1 MFGQIRLH
9 ARISRK
15 KINKR
20 IGVRQTINP
29 IHSAFPFALQD
40 RRAVCL
46 HCRNI
51 AINHVLA
58 LVRYSFCNGTKY
70 IRHNFRYPQGVPA
83 VPFLSVQKAFRTP
96 HSTSALH
103 RDILIIAQVSIF
115 RYHSVGRTNTTK
127 IPPCSQRII
136 SVYYYKLFSN
146 RLVVFYQEQSC
157 ISM

>member
-15 KINKR
+15 EINKR
-20 IGVRQTINP
+20 IGIRQTVNP
-29 IHSAFPFALQD
+29 IHAAFPFALQD

-51 AINHVLA
+51 AINHVP
-58 LVRYSFCNGTKY
+58 VFIRYSFCNGTKY

-96 HSTSALH
+96 YSTSALH
-103 RDILIIAQVSIF
+103 RDISIIAQVSIF
-115 RYHSVGRTNTTK
+115 RYHSVRAYEHDEKSRLAHNALFQY
-127 IPPCSQRII
+127 III
-136 SVYYYKLFSN
+136 SYFPTVWWYFIRSN
-146 RLVVFYQEQSC
+146 RV
-157 ISM
+157 